1 MNEIV
6 KLSAVEIV
14 GKIKAGEL
22 SAQEVTDAHI
32 ERIEAVD
39 EQLNALVLPLF
50 DQARGQA
57 READKAQARGEVLG
71 HLHGV
76 PVTIKEQFKV
86 AGTQSTNGLT
96 KEVGRIYQ
104 DEGPLVSRIRAAGA
118 IILGKTN
125 IMQYLAGW
133 ESDNPVYGRT
143 NNPWDLERSPGGSS
157 GGESAIIAAGG
168 SPLGLG
174 GDLGGSVRVPA
185 HCTGIFGLKPTSNR
199 LTTEDDPGG
208 LGAAGQ
214 EAIVAQPGPMARTVA
229 DLCLAMDVLV
239 SAADSGTTVLVPPV
253 PWYGRDGVRI
263 DNIRVGI
270 YTEDA
275 NFPVSPAIRRGVK
288 EAAEG
293 LRACGVHVVPFEAP
307 DVMEACRLYLGLLA
321 ADGGTSLK
329 SALGDDPPVQCLRGT
344 VQGASIPDAER
355 LNVAGLMEERGQ
367 YQAAMLIRSTGR
379 RSAEEY
385 MQLVAART
393 SYRTR
398 FLNAMNDVQLD
409 AIISPPYALPAV
421 RHGDSEHLFAAAGYS
436 LLYNLMGMP
445 AGVVAATRV
454 QRVEES
460 EREVT
465 RDITDITAREV
476 ERGSAG
482 LPVGVQVS
490 ARHWREDVVLAL
502 MGVLEEHFR
511 TGSAYPQ
518 LPALGAIGWSSFKDN
533 LRGDEKS
540 LD

>member
-22 SAQEVTDAHI
+22 SAQEVTDAFI

-50 DQARGQA
+50 DQAREQA
-57 READKAQARGEVLG
+57 READKAQERGEALVL
-71 HLHGV
+71 LHGV

-104 DEGPLVSRIRAAGA
+104 DEGPLVTRLRGAGA

-208 LGAAGQ
+208 LVAAGQ

-239 SAADSGTTVLVPPV
+239 SAADSGTAVLVPPV
-253 PWYGRDGVRI
+253 PWHGRDGVRI
-263 DNIRVGI
+263 DNLRVGM
-270 YTEDA
+270 YTEDT
-275 NFPVSPAIRRGVK
+275 NFPVSPAIRRAVE

-293 LRACGVHVVPFEAP
+293 LRACGVQVVPFEPP
-307 DVMEACRLYLGLLA
+307 DVMEACRIYIGLLS
-321 ADGGTSLK
+321 ADGGASLK
-329 SALGDDPPVQCLRGT
+329 SALGDDPPVQCLRGV

-367 YQAAMLIRSTGR
+367 YHAAMLIRSTGR
-379 RSAEEY
+379 RSAEGY
-385 MQLVAART
+385 MDLVSART
-393 SYRTR
+393 SYRAR
-398 FLNAMNDVQLD
+398 FLNAMNEPQLD

-436 LLYNLMGMP
+436 LLYNLLGIP
-445 AGVVAATRV
+445 AGVVPATRV
-454 QRVEES
+454 QEGEES
-460 EREVT
+460 DREVT

-476 ERGSAG
+476 ERSSAG
-482 LPVGVQVS
+482 LPVGVQVA

-502 MGVLEEHFR
+502 MSVLEEHFR

-518 LPALGAIGWSSFKDN
+518 LPIPVD
-533 LRGDEKS
+533 
-540 LD
+540 